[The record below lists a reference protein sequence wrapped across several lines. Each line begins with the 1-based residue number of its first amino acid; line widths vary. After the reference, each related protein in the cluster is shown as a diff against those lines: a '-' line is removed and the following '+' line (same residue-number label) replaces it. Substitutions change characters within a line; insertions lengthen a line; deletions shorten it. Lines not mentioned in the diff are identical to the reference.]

1 MWYLVA
7 PVEDWEVV
15 DGSPDSLEKAL
26 QAVSS
31 HLPGKLAYI
40 LLLAPW
46 GGFP

>member
-1 MWYLVA
+1 M
-7 PVEDWEVV
+7 EDWEVV

-40 LLLAPW
+40 LLLA
-46 GGFP
+46 